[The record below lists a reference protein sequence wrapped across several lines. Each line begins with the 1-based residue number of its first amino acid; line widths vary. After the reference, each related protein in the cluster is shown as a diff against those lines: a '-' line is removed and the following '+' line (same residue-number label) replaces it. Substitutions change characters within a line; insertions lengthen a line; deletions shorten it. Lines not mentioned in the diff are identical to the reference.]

1 VNNSDGD
8 ILFVEC
14 FDYGVL
20 MACNW
25 ESVGSGSNWYV
36 TPLSPEQEELYKD
49 FDFLYRQLLLCSHY
63 KPENIYY
70 LSGHRWADADGD
82 GDYFDIDNV
91 HTKKNCKYAFKNWL
105 KDNSD
110 SNDLNLVYI
119 ISHGIFFLGHSLIG
133 VDSNRD
139 GQAFK
144 GLEFYFDQNQKIK
157 DNEVK
162 NWLKN
167 HKYGTNIGRLTF
179 VLETCYA
186 GHFLDA
192 LSTSDEKR
200 IIVVTS
206 TKDEPAELETGQD
219 WASFSSTFFKVLGNG
234 SMNVAQAFDIADYHT
249 EIENF
254 MSIYVLKDWGE
265 PYPQDGRLDDNGDRE
280 GSSYFLYEEEPP
292 EFGEDGYFAY
302 RTGL

>member
-1 VNNSDGD
+1 
-8 ILFVEC
+8 
-14 FDYGVL
+14 
-20 MACNW
+20 
-25 ESVGSGSNWYV
+25 
-36 TPLSPEQEELYKD
+36 
-49 FDFLYRQLLLCSHY
+49 
-63 KPENIYY
+63 
-70 LSGHRWADADGD
+70 
-82 GDYFDIDNV
+82 
-91 HTKKNCKYAFKNWL
+91 
-105 KDNSD
+105 
-110 SNDLNLVYI
+110 
-119 ISHGIFFLGHSLIG
+119 
-133 VDSNRD
+133 
-139 GQAFK
+139 
-144 GLEFYFDQNQKIK
+144 
-157 DNEVK
+157 
-162 NWLKN
+162 
-167 HKYGTNIGRLTF
+167 